1 MGDFFKVLTNPL
13 SLLALAS
20 GPVGL
25 LANLFKDLF
34 ASIGAQLINQI
45 GQMLGLPMSTISQ
58 ALDIFGGQIGK
69 PNGFFNNSGQSG
81 VRQAVDNIQRQ
92 TGLSNYDSGQLF
104 NSSQFSISSMIDA
117 IKSKIEEALAGAKGK
132 GKDGKGAQTNVAAEL
147 DIKGGFLVALALAL
161 GQVMDRKSD
170 DIVKLAKQIND
181 DGQATVGTEVKSG
194 DTSRASRLQQ
204 QTSLLQGLSQE
215 LNTLSQALANALKSI
230 GEGQQTV
237 ARKG

>member
-1 MGDFFKVLTNPL
+1 MGDIFKILTNPL
-13 SLLALAS
+13 SLLALAG
-20 GPVGL
+20 GPAAF
-25 LANLFKDLF
+25 LADLFKDLF
-34 ASIGAQLINQI
+34 ASIGAQVINQV
-45 GQMLGLPMSTISQ
+45 GQLLGLPLASVSN
-58 ALDIFGGQIGK
+58 ALDIFGGEIGK
-69 PNGFFNNSGQSG
+69 PKNFFNNPGQSG

-92 TGLSNYDSGQLF
+92 TGASNFESGQIF
-104 NSSQFSISSMIDA
+104 NSSQFTIDSIINS
-117 IKSKIEEALAGAKGK
+117 IKSKIEEAISGAKGK
-132 GKDGKGAQTNVAAEL
+132 NGKPNVAAEL
-147 DIKGGFLVALALAL
+147 GIKGGFLVALALAL

-170 DIVKLAKQIND
+170 DIVKLAQQIND

-215 LNTLSQALANALKSI
+215 LNTLSQGLANALKSI